1 MCFFRFLPLNQPL
14 AYSGVTNAH
23 HHTPPSLET
32 RDGGVSS
39 FPPPTTPMPPPSLD
53 MQDGGAFLLPCQCPP
68 HPEMTTAPNM
78 SFRHVWALNV
88 SFFIFFRVF
97 LYSN

>member
-32 RDGGVSS
+32 RDGGGSS
-39 FPPPTTPMPPPSLD
+39 FPPPTTPMPPPSLETR
-53 MQDGGAFLLPCQCPP
+53 DGGGFLLPCRCPP
-68 HPEMTTAPNM
+68 HPETTKRPQTC
-78 SFRHVWALNV
+78 RLGLKCK
-88 SFFIFFRVF
+88 FFFVFFCILSF
-97 LYSN
+97 LYSI